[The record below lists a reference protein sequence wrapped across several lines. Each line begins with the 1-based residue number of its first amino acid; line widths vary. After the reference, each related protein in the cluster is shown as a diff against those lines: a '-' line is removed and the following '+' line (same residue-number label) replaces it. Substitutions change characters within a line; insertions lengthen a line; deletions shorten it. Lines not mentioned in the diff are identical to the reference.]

1 MKTNKNEI
9 YTLVDEEYLSKFSY
23 NHQAFMKD
31 YYYKFY
37 YKFCQHYRRKPLSQD
52 EFYTNMHRRRIRL
65 YQLCCPCCGA
75 IYVMP
80 TDKRLHGTNGFN
92 YCPHCG
98 RGSTIENVA
107 KHIYR
112 LIRINRINRL
122 GLKTLK
128 EQHPDTEEWL
138 LAYDCFQM
146 EIIEL
151 ASIIEVVFRDCF
163 EALLFING
171 LNKSTTYNNYANKI
185 IRKHNGNDFMN
196 VEKANNS
203 YKKAFDINIRDLFDK
218 QVWNNLIDVVNLRNM
233 MVHNNGMVDDHFKST
248 PTYTR
253 VQNRIDGNL
262 FRLEDSDVAAY
273 LDSVVVAVTKITGV
287 FLEKYYVQRN
297 AVIAN
302 YYFNNTEINF
312 EDLAAKD

>member
-1 MKTNKNEI
+1 MKKNMNEI
-9 YTLVDEEYLSKFSY
+9 YTLVDEEYLSKFSF

-37 YKFCQHYRRKPLSQD
+37 HKFCQFYQRKPLSQD
-52 EFYTNMHRRRIRL
+52 EFYTNMRRRRIRL
-65 YQLCCPCCGA
+65 YQLCCPYCGA

-80 TDKRLHGTNGFN
+80 TDKKLHGKEGFN
-92 YCPHCG
+92 YCGHCG
-98 RGSTIENVA
+98 RGSTIDNVA

-112 LIRINRINRL
+112 FIRINRINRL

-128 EQHPDTEEWL
+128 EQRPDTEEWL

-151 ASIIEVVFRDCF
+151 ASIIEVVFRDYF

-203 YKKAFDINIRDLFDK
+203 YKKAFDI
-218 QVWNNLIDVVNLRNM
+218 M
-233 MVHNNGMVDDHFKST
+233 S
-248 PTYTR
+248 R
-253 VQNRIDGNL
+253 V
-262 FRLEDSDVAAY
+262 
-273 LDSVVVAVTKITGV
+273 
-287 FLEKYYVQRN
+287 
-297 AVIAN
+297 
-302 YYFNNTEINF
+302 
-312 EDLAAKD
+312 AKDSYVL